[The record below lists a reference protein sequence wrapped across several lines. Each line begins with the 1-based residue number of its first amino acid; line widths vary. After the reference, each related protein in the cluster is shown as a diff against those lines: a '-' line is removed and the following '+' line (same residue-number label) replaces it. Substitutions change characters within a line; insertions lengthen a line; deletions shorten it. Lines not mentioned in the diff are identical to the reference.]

1 MATPAS
7 SSPSPSSSP
16 SSSPVRGPENG
27 SDDQRP
33 KQPSALYSMIMTPVN
48 LVVFLVSLAIVDL
61 RYTVARANNSYY
73 DVGVPR
79 WLPGWLTERLRRLVS
94 LFRAQSYRHL
104 GASAQDL
111 SGDWHYHSK
120 QKKLMKMEAAEAFQ
134 LHGTVLAVLGVIA
147 AGLTVMVYYVSSRAY
162 HTLFALGPNA
172 VPS

>member
-7 SSPSPSSSP
+7 SSPSL
-16 SSSPVRGPENG
+16 SSSPVRGPEDG
-27 SDDQRP
+27 SGNQRP
-33 KQPSALYSMIMTPVN
+33 KQPSALYSMIMTPIN

-73 DVGVPR
+73 EADVPR
-79 WLPGWLTERLRRLVS
+79 RLPGWLTERLRQLVL
-94 LFRAQSYRHL
+94 LFRPQPYRHL
-104 GASAQDL
+104 GTSAQDP

-147 AGLTVMVYYVSSRAY
+147 AGLTMMVYYVSSRAY
-162 HTLFALGPNA
+162 HTLLALGLNA